1 MVSSI
6 RSLLAATVLGVFGAA
21 GAHSAFAQPIY
32 RFDLP
37 AQPLADT
44 LRAIGRETHLNILFD
59 PQSVQSLTVAPIH
72 GLFTA
77 TQAIDR
83 ALTGTRLAETR
94 TDAHSV
100 LVRPATDRH
109 ESAAQ
114 TPVAKPVVD
123 PPRRTRRPTG
133 LADRPRL
140 QEVVVTGSNIQIGR
154 AHV

>member
-77 TQAIDR
+77 TQAIVNS
-83 ALTGTRLAETR
+83 AAATTT
-94 TDAHSV
+94 V
-100 LVRPATDRH
+100 LVNPGP
-109 ESAAQ
+109 ESSGGACG
-114 TPVAKPVVD
+114 
-123 PPRRTRRPTG
+123 PPGPPG
-133 LADRPRL
+133 P
-140 QEVVVTGSNIQIGR
+140 
-154 AHV
+154 